1 MARRIIMIDDSIVR
15 GTTSDRIVK
24 MLRDAG
30 ATGSTCQNQFPAILM
45 AMLFWYRCS
54 GKRAADCL

>member
-1 MARRIIMIDDSIVR
+1 MIDDSIVR

-30 ATGSTCQNQFPAILM
+30 ATEVSRKDQFPTIPV
-45 AMLFWYRCS
+45 AMLLLELDIPERET
-54 GKRAADCL
+54 ADRI